1 MNNSAIISPTFA
13 ILALL
18 VLATLFLLSY
28 SNNLQRRIAQIT
40 DFPPRRQRNI
50 LIAIAAMCF
59 LLINP
64 IMHAILIGA
73 GVLLYRY
80 FIKEDGTGI
89 TNTKRK
95 SFFHTELI
103 CTPMEQVS
111 ETDSLPTLRK
121 SLFSSSYIV
130 PASDL
135 NILAERG
142 MYKVKVTLFS
152 EQYLNSLIHFLGESG
167 FNTVS
172 NTQK

>member
-1 MNNSAIISPTFA
+1 MNKTAFISPTFA

-18 VLATLFLLSY
+18 VLAALFLLTY
-28 SNNLQRRIAQIT
+28 SSNFQRRFARVT
-40 DFPPRRQRNI
+40 ELHPRKQRSI
-50 LIAIAAMCF
+50 LLAVAAMCF

-80 FIKEDGTGI
+80 LIREDGKGI
-89 TNTKRK
+89 TSLKRK
-95 SFFHTELI
+95 SFFQIELI
-103 CTPMEQVS
+103 CTPVEQKS
-111 ETDSLPTLRK
+111 ETDSVPALRK
-121 SLFSSSYIV
+121 CLFASSYIV
-130 PASDL
+130 PASAL
-135 NILAERG
+135 QILTENG

-152 EQYLNSLIHFLGESG
+152 EQYLNSLIYFLRESG